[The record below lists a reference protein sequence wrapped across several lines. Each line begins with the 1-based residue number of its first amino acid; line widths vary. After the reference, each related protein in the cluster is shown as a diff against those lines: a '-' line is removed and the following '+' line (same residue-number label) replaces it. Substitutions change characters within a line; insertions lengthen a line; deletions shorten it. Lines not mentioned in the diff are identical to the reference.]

1 MRLGLFMMP
10 LHSPG
15 RDLAAMLR
23 EDQEAILLADRLGF
37 DEAWVGEHLTA
48 STEPISSPL
57 IFLAT
62 LIGGTQRILLGTGV
76 LPLPHHHPAVVAG
89 HCALFDQ
96 LSGGRLLLG
105 IGPGGLPSDIELFGL
120 LGRDDRGDR
129 MIEAIDMILQI
140 WQGEPPWRF
149 DGRFW
154 QFAVE
159 QSVLPHLGV
168 GPMLKPLQRPHP
180 PVAISVLGPNSGLAH
195 LAGTRGWSPI
205 SANFVPQSAIATHW
219 PLYAKGCAAAGRPA
233 DPAHWRV
240 ARSVLV
246 TEDDAQARDYLA
258 RPGSGLRFYYR
269 YLCDQL
275 SAAGQS
281 RAFKADPAL
290 PDAALTDD
298 YLMENIV
305 IAGSPE
311 TVARRLGRLR
321 QDLGPFGT
329 LLVAAHEWDE
339 PTMWRR
345 SMELLAGDVRARL
358 AASEGRD
365 L

>member
-10 LHSPG
+10 LHGPG
-15 RDLAAMLR
+15 RDLTALLR
-23 EDQEAILLADRLGF
+23 EDQEAILLAERLGF

-48 STEPISSPL
+48 STEPIASPL

-62 LIGGTQRILLGTGV
+62 LIAQTRKILLGTGV
-76 LPLPHHHPAVVAG
+76 MALPHHHPAVVAG
-89 HCALFDQ
+89 HCALFDH

-120 LGRDDRGDR
+120 LGRDDRGER

-140 WQGEPPWRF
+140 WQGEPPWRIA
-149 DGRFW
+149 GRFW

-159 QSVLPHLGV
+159 QSVQPGLGI

-180 PVAISVLGPNSGLAH
+180 PIAISVLGPNAGLAQ

-205 SANFVPQSAIATHW
+205 SANFVPPAVIATHW

-233 DPAHWRV
+233 DPAQWRV

-246 TEDDAQARDYLA
+246 TDDDAQARDYLA
-258 RPGSGLRFYYR
+258 RPGTGLRFYYR

-281 RAFKADPAL
+281 RVFKTDPAL

-298 YLMENIV
+298 YLLETMV
-305 IAGSPE
+305 IAGSPA
-311 TVARRLGRLR
+311 TVARRLDQLHH
-321 QDLGPFGT
+321 DIGPFGT
-329 LLVAAHEWDE
+329 LLIAAHEWDH
-339 PTMWRR
+339 PDMWRR

-358 AASEGRD
+358 AWNE
-365 L
+365 